1 MCIALEERTV
11 NGYES
16 IRSRN
21 DQRWKSEIFLH
32 SEYGNNGD
40 RTPSDKIF

>member
-1 MCIALEERTV
+1 MRA
-11 NGYES
+11 YEVE
-16 IRSRN
+16 N

-40 RTPSDKIF
+40 RTPSDKIFNT